1 MSTSSHVAG
10 IDVSKARLDVAV
22 RPDHQQWALANEE
35 AQFGDLASRLTDL
48 GVELVVLEATGGLEM
63 PVASALAVAGFQVA
77 VVNPRQVRDFAKATG
92 RLAKT
97 DRINADLI
105 AHFGQAVHPVA
116 RPLPDEDLRQL
127 RDLVTRRRQLLDLKV
142 AETNR
147 RKTARSEATRASIDA
162 VLKTLKQQVSSIQA
176 EIEQLIGSRPEWKQ
190 RAQLLTSAPGVGITT
205 AAVLLAELPELGAT
219 NRGEV
224 AALAGVAPLN
234 RDSGTIQGR
243 RSIWGGRASIRS
255 VLYMAALVGSRHN
268 PVLSAFYQRLLSHG
282 KAKKVA
288 LAACMRKLLL
298 LLNAMVR
305 SNTPWRPTSAV
316 ATTT

>member
-22 RPDHQQWALANEE
+22 RPDHPQWALANEE

-97 DRINADLI
+97 DRIDADLI

-255 VLYMAALVGSRHN
+255 VLYMAAIVGSRHN